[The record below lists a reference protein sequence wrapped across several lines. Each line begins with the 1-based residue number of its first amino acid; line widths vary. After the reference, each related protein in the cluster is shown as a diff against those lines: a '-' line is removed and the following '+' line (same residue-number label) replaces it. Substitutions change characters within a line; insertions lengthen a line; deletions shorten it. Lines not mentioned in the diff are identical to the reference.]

1 MECDYL
7 NTKPFPV
14 CVGDYILMTKSNK
27 HAATVN
33 EVTGDD
39 SHTMVVNKDGAVY
52 RPA

>member
-14 CVGDYILMTKSNK
+14 CVGDCIRVTKSNK

-33 EVTGDD
+33 EVIGDD
-39 SHTMVVNKDGAVY
+39 SHNGDEK
-52 RPA
+52 R